1 MPYALSQFT
10 PLTVGTATI
19 AMNAV
24 FILIQILLL
33 RRRYDPVQLLQL
45 PVAIVFGY
53 LTDFAVWLVSF
64 LQPAAY
70 WQQWLLCLVGIAL
83 VGIGVSCE
91 VTAGVATM
99 AGEGVVLAVCQVTPV
114 KFGTMKVTFD
124 VTLVVIAC
132 TLSLLFLGHLA
143 GVREGTVAAALLVG
157 QVARRMNRAL
167 EPVDRRLLTGYGDC

>member
-1 MPYALSQFT
+1 MSAQQGHIGAALR
-10 PLTVGTATI
+10 LDG
-19 AMNAV
+19 
-24 FILIQILLL
+24 
-33 RRRYDPVQLLQL
+33 DH
-45 PVAIVFGY
+45 
-53 LTDFAVWLVSF
+53 
-64 LQPAAY
+64 
-70 WQQWLLCLVGIAL
+70 VGIAL